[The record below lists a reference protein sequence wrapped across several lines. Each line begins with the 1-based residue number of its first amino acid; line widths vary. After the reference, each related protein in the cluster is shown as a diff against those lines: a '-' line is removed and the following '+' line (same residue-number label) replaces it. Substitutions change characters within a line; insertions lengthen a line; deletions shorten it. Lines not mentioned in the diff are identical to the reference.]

1 MKEENKAP
9 TTQVSANP
17 NLFNTRKDTGVA
29 RVTTRANP
37 TTTTKTTSAV
47 FMAVLLWYT
56 RGIIEKNSIFSKK
69 DTWLLE

>member
-17 NLFNTRKDTGVA
+17 NLFNTRKDAGVA

-47 FMAVLLWYT
+47 FMAVTPLVDVREY
-56 RGIIEKNSIFSKK
+56 
-69 DTWLLE
+69 

>member
-1 MKEENKAP
+1 MNSTTDQNNIKEENKAP

-17 NLFNTRKDTGVA
+17 NLFNTRKDAGVA

-47 FMAVLLWYT
+47 FMAVLLWWMYVNT
-56 RGIIEKNSIFSKK
+56 SKA
-69 DTWLLE
+69 